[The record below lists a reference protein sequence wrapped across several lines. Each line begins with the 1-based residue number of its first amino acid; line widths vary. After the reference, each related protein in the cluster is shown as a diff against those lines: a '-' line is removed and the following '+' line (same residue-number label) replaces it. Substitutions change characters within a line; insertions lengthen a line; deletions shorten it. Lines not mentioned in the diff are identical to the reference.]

1 MSKFCCGCKSKYFY
15 IVQAYKH
22 QFMSGFKAAET
33 DEGGYNPNAKII
45 EEEKKRKDGK
55 KSRWE

>member
-1 MSKFCCGCKSKYFY
+1 MCCGFKRNYFY
-15 IVQAYKH
+15 LVQAYKH